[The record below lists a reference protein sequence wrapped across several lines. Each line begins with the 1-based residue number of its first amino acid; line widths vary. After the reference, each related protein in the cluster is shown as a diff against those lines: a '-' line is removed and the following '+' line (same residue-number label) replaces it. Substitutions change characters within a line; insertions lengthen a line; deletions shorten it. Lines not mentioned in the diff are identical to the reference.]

1 MTKINLKIK
10 LTIHFQKIKNKIEMK
25 GSIFY
30 SFNIVIQFLSKK
42 KYSNTTFFEIL
53 SSHRTSLSL
62 SVQRQGQ
69 LSLSSHN
76 FNYLPLHFHHTLPCS
91 NQFSPNPLLLL
102 FSRIC
107 FIFKCFTIHR
117 IPHPIAESQP
127 SINPQVRFSHFP
139 KSKSMIH

>member
-69 LSLSSHN
+69 LSLSLS
-76 FNYLPLHFHHTLPCS
+76 
-91 NQFSPNPLLLL
+91 L
-102 FSRIC
+102 FS
-107 FIFKCFTIHR
+107 
-117 IPHPIAESQP
+117 
-127 SINPQVRFSHFP
+127 
-139 KSKSMIH
+139 